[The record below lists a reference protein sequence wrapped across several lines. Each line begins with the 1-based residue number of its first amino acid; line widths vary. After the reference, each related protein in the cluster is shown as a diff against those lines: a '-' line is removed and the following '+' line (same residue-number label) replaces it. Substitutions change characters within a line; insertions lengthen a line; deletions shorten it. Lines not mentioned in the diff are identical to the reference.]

1 MRLCLSLDLLRLDR
15 KSGFHRPGI
24 LAHLPG
30 TCPSYDF
37 RLDNHPKDDQ
47 RLKRAQAHIHQ
58 RLSKLPLR
66 SKLCHRSGC
75 SFIEPHNGD
84 TLCSPAAHSHLH
96 FAGDPERSSNIAGLP
111 GRKQVI
117 GGSSPGSLRGYFRR
131 TSSRPHGTP

>member
-30 TCPSYDF
+30 TRLSHDF
-37 RLDNHPKDDQ
+37 GLDSHQKNDF

-66 SKLCHRSGC
+66 SKLCHRCRGSRT
-75 SFIEPHNGD
+75 EPHNGD

-96 FAGDPERSSNIAGLP
+96 FAGDPEQSSNIAGLP
-111 GRKQVI
+111 SRKQVI

-131 TSSRPHGTP
+131 TSSRPHGAS